1 MAFQTGTRVDPRLMQ
16 ADYSGFARAGE
27 IQGQAMANIGA
38 QIGQG
43 IEKYKK
49 KKQDAAD
56 DAEFAQAVEPYLMN
70 ITGGDPDEAKAMAK
84 FLRKDPA
91 AFNSIQSLRKDQIE
105 QEKIEMTRQI
115 VDQFN
120 QGNISA
126 QEALSLGVDPA
137 SIAAV
142 QGVTEGQDAK
152 KFNESVTLAAEAVN
166 GTYDP
171 SQNGIVVDTNG
182 YIPGGKEVIPL
193 SDPMFAN
200 YFATAKGQTMT
211 GRGFGVIETM
221 PDAQANASASE
232 PEVQVPVE
240 SIASI
245 PLAAPVEYGQNPSM
259 TEAGEI
265 VHGAMSK
272 GFSSTVDF
280 FKNMAPEKRK
290 FYSPGMG
297 IR

>member
-1 MAFQTGTRVDPRLMQ
+1 MAFQAGSTIRPELGN
-16 ADYSGFARAGE
+16 ADYSGFAKAGE
-27 IQGQAMANIGA
+27 IRGQMFADFGA

-91 AFNSIQSLRKDQIE
+91 AFNSIQSLRKDQVE
-105 QEKIEMTRQI
+105 QEKIEITRQI
-115 VDQFN
+115 LDQFN

-126 QEALSLGVDPA
+126 QEALSMGADPD
-137 SIAAV
+137 SISAV
-142 QGVTEGQDAK
+142 QGVTEGLDAK
-152 KFNESVTLAAEAVN
+152 NFNESVTLAAESVN
-166 GTYDP
+166 GKYDP

-182 YIPGGKEVIPL
+182 YVPGGKEVIPL

-211 GRGFGVIETM
+211 GRGFDVLGTM
-221 PDAQANASASE
+221 SDAEANASAAE

-265 VHGAMSK
+265 VHGAVRK
-272 GFSSTVDF
+272 GFGSVIDF
-280 FKNMAPEKRK
+280 FNKPVDKK
-290 FYSPGMG
+290 FYNPGQG
-297 IR
+297 FR

>member
-1 MAFQTGTRVDPRLMQ
+1 MAFQAGSTIRPELGN
-16 ADYSGFARAGE
+16 ADYSGFAKAGE
-27 IQGQAMANIGA
+27 IRGQMFADFGA

-115 VDQFN
+115 LDQYN
-120 QGNISA
+120 QGNISS
-126 QEALSLGVDPA
+126 QEALSLGADPA

-142 QGVTEGQDAK
+142 QGVTEGLDAK
-152 KFNESVTLAAEAVN
+152 KFNESVTLAAESVN
-166 GTYDP
+166 GKYDP

-182 YIPGGKEVIPL
+182 YIPGGKEVLPL
-193 SDPMFAN
+193 SDPMFAP
-200 YFATAKGQTMT
+200 YFATAKGRTMT
-211 GRGFGVIETM
+211 GRGFDVLGTM
-221 PDAQANASASE
+221 SDAEANASAAE

-265 VHGAMSK
+265 VHGAVRK
-272 GFSSTVDF
+272 GFGSVIDF
-280 FKNMAPEKRK
+280 FNKPVDKK
-290 FYSPGMG
+290 FYNPGQG
-297 IR
+297 FR

>member
-1 MAFQTGTRVDPRLMQ
+1 MAFQAGSTIRPELGN
-16 ADYSGFARAGE
+16 ADYSGFAKAGE
-27 IQGQAMANIGA
+27 IRGQMFADFGA

-91 AFNSIQSLRKDQIE
+91 AFNSIQSLRKDQVE
-105 QEKIEMTRQI
+105 QEKIEITRQI
-115 VDQFN
+115 LDQFN

-126 QEALSLGVDPA
+126 QEALSMGADPD
-137 SIAAV
+137 SISAV
-142 QGVTEGQDAK
+142 QGVTEGLDAK
-152 KFNESVTLAAEAVN
+152 NFNESVTLAAESVN
-166 GTYDP
+166 GKYDP

-182 YIPGGKEVIPL
+182 YVPGGKEVIPL

-200 YFATAKGQTMT
+200 YFATAKGRTMT
-211 GRGFGVIETM
+211 GRGFDVLGTM
-221 PDAQANASASE
+221 SDAEANASAAE

-265 VHGAMSK
+265 VHGAVRK
-272 GFSSTVDF
+272 GFGSVIDF
-280 FKNMAPEKRK
+280 FNKPVDKK
-290 FYSPGMG
+290 FYNPGQG
-297 IR
+297 FR

>member
-1 MAFQTGTRVDPRLMQ
+1 MAFQAGSTIRPELGN
-16 ADYSGFARAGE
+16 ADYSGFAKAGE
-27 IQGQAMANIGA
+27 IRGQMFADFGA

-91 AFNSIQSLRKDQIE
+91 AFNSIQSLRKDQVE
-105 QEKIEMTRQI
+105 QEKIEITRQI
-115 VDQFN
+115 LDQFN

-126 QEALSLGVDPA
+126 QEALSMGADPD
-137 SIAAV
+137 SISAV
-142 QGVTEGQDAK
+142 QGVTEGLDAK
-152 KFNESVTLAAEAVN
+152 NFNESVTLAAESVN
-166 GTYDP
+166 GKYDP

-182 YIPGGKEVIPL
+182 YIPGGKEVLPL
-193 SDPMFAN
+193 SDPMFAP
-200 YFATAKGQTMT
+200 YFATAKGRTMT
-211 GRGFGVIETM
+211 GRGFDVLGTM
-221 PDAQANASASE
+221 SDAEANASAAE

-265 VHGAMSK
+265 VHGAVRK
-272 GFSSTVDF
+272 GFGSVIDF
-280 FKNMAPEKRK
+280 FNKPVDKK
-290 FYSPGMG
+290 FYNPGQG
-297 IR
+297 FR

>member
-1 MAFQTGTRVDPRLMQ
+1 MAFQAGTKVDPRLGQ
-16 ADYSGFARAGE
+16 LDYSGFAKAGQ

-120 QGNISA
+120 QGNISS

-182 YIPGGKEVIPL
+182 WVPGGKEVIPL

-200 YFATAKGQTMT
+200 YFATAKGQTMS
-211 GRGFGVIETM
+211 GRGFDVLGTTSGAGNNTGEMQGEVLESVVTEPAILKDPTTSNRS
-221 PDAQANASASE
+221 AQRENRSTYVPLE
-232 PEVQVPVE
+232 LQPERRKG
-240 SIASI
+240 
-245 PLAAPVEYGQNPSM
+245 GQRGYRP
-259 TEAGEI
+259 
-265 VHGAMSK
+265 
-272 GFSSTVDF
+272 F
-280 FKNMAPEKRK
+280 
-290 FYSPGMG
+290 
-297 IR
+297 